1 MRKKKRGEAKSKE
14 DDDTDTQSSIARLIK
29 SYGSAGDTSAVHVDR
44 PAVDGVQHELDMK
57 HALEQQPLE
66 RDRLLLH
73 MRLGTLSVRQRERY
87 WSLCAEHATAER
99 AAAIAAPETAAAPS
113 PSPRLKKLPPSPR
126 TADGKTS
133 RLSPTQQPR
142 RPLL

>member
-1 MRKKKRGEAKSKE
+1 MGKKKKGEAKSKE
-14 DDDTDTQSSIARLIK
+14 DDGTDILSSTTRSGK
-29 SYGSAGDTSAVHVDR
+29 SYGSAVD
-44 PAVDGVQHELDMK
+44 DVQHELDMK

-87 WSLCAEHATAER
+87 WSLCAEDATAER

-133 RLSPTQQPR
+133 RLSPT
-142 RPLL
+142 

>member
-1 MRKKKRGEAKSKE
+1 MERMEMKPMGKKKKGEAKSTE
-14 DDDTDTQSSIARLIK
+14 DDGTDIPSSNARSGK
-29 SYGSAGDTSAVHVDR
+29 SYGSAVDD
-44 PAVDGVQHELDMK
+44 VKHELDMK

-73 MRLGTLSVRQRERY
+73 MRLGTLSVRQRKRY
-87 WSLCAEHATAER
+87 WSLCAEDATAER

-126 TADGKTS
+126 TADPKTS
-133 RLSPTQQPR
+133 RPSPT
-142 RPLL
+142 